1 MTRLS
6 VAMAMLSSLAA
17 CSACSTGASPAARPS
32 AVAEEEGHAA
42 IAAELPPDAPRQSP
56 AQTTG
61 PYYEPDDGGYASAIL
76 RVDAPNMIYAAM
88 DGAVCEKELA
98 KRNIAFEKSEAD
110 RAAAPGVVTPLRLRG
125 PLHGV
130 SVRSGLPPADRAKA
144 ALEIFDCRLLLALD
158 DFAAMVAKHD
168 VVEMLHLS
176 AYRSRKNGGCT
187 PRYDGK
193 QHCAA
198 LAVDIAH
205 FKKKD
210 GTTLVVDRDFKG
222 RVGTKTC
229 TDAVRRA
236 PRDPVSA
243 ELWGFACDAAEH
255 AIFNVILTPN
265 FNKQHKN
272 HFHVEITPDAAWMLI
287 K

>member
-1 MTRLS
+1 MTKRS
-6 VAMAMLSSLAA
+6 VVLLLFLAA
-17 CSACSTGASPAARPS
+17 CSTASSPPARPS
-32 AVAEEEGHAA
+32 TIAEEEGHAA
-42 IAAELPPDAPRQSP
+42 IAAELPPNAAPP
-56 AQTTG
+56 APPHASTG
-61 PYYEPDDGGYASAIL
+61 PYYEPDEGGYASAIL
-76 RVDAPNMIYAAM
+76 RVDAPNMIHAAM

-98 KRNIAFEKSEAD
+98 KRNIAFEKNDAD
-110 RAAAPGVVTPLRLRG
+110 RAAAPGVITPLRLRG

-130 SVRSGLPPADRAKA
+130 TIRSGLPPAERAKA
-144 ALEIFDCRLLLALD
+144 PLEIFDCRLVLALD

-198 LAVDIAH
+198 LAVDIAQ

-210 GTTLVVDRDFKG
+210 GSTLVVDRDFKG
-222 RVGTKTC
+222 KVGTKTC
-229 TDAVRRA
+229 TDAVRKT
-236 PRDPVSA
+236 PRDAASA
-243 ELWGFACDAAEH
+243 ELWGFACDAAEQ

>member
-6 VAMAMLSSLAA
+6 LAMLVLAA
-17 CSACSTGASPAARPS
+17 CSTTASPAARS
-32 AVAEEEGHAA
+32 GTVSEEEGHAA
-42 IAAELPPDAPRQSP
+42 FAAEMPSSVPAAAPRS
-56 AQTTG
+56 ASG
-61 PYYEPDDGGYASAIL
+61 PFYEPDDGGYASAIL
-76 RVDAPNMIYAAM
+76 RVDSPNMVYAAM

-98 KRNIAFEKSEAD
+98 KRNIAFEKNEGD
-110 RAAAPGVVTPLRLRG
+110 RTAAPGVVTPIRLRG

-130 SVRSGLPPADRAKA
+130 TIRSGLPPAERAKA
-144 ALEIFDCRLLLALD
+144 ALEIFDCRLVLALD
-158 DFAAMVAKHD
+158 DFSAMVAKHD

-198 LAVDIAH
+198 LAVDIAQ

-210 GTTLVVDRDFKG
+210 GSALVVDRDFKG
-222 RVGTKTC
+222 KVGTKTC
-229 TDAVRRA
+229 TDAVRKA
-236 PRDPVSA
+236 PRDAASA
-243 ELWGFACDAAEH
+243 ELWGFACDAAER

>member
-6 VAMAMLSSLAA
+6 VAMIALA
-17 CSACSTGASPAARPS
+17 ACSTGASPAARPNT
-32 AVAEEEGHAA
+32 VAEEEGLAA
-42 IAAELPPDAPRQSP
+42 IAAELPPDAPGPTAHGR
-56 AQTTG
+56 G
-61 PYYEPDDGGYASAIL
+61 PYYEPDPGGYASAVL
-76 RVDAPNMIYAAM
+76 RADAPNMVYAAM
-88 DGAVCEKELA
+88 DGAVCEKDLA
-98 KRNIAFEKSEAD
+98 KRGVAFEKYDAD

-125 PLHGV
+125 PMHGIT
-130 SVRSGLPPADRAKA
+130 VRSGLPAAERAKA
-144 ALEIFDCRLLLALD
+144 PLEIFDCRLLLALD
-158 DFAAMVAKHD
+158 DFAAMIAKHD

-198 LAVDIAH
+198 LAVDIAQ

-210 GTTLVVDRDFKG
+210 GSTLVVDRDFKG
-222 RVGTKTC
+222 KVGTKTC
-229 TDAVRRA
+229 THAVRQA
-236 PRDPVSA
+236 VRDVLTA
-243 ELWGFACDAAEH
+243 ELWGFVCDAAEQ
-255 AIFNVILTPN
+255 AMFNVILTPN

-272 HFHVEITPDAAWMLI
+272 HFHLEITPDAAWMLI

>member
-1 MTRLS
+1 MARPAVLS
-6 VAMAMLSSLAA
+6 ILLAA
-17 CSACSTGASPAARPS
+17 CSTSAGPAARPS
-32 AVAEEEGHAA
+32 TIAEEEGSAA
-42 IAAELPPDAPRQSP
+42 FAAEMPADPPPLAVKK
-56 AQTTG
+56 ATG
-61 PYYEPDDGGYASAIL
+61 PFYEPDPGGYASAIL

-88 DGAVCEKELA
+88 DGAVCERELT
-98 KRNIAFEKSEAD
+98 KRGIAFEKNEAD
-110 RAAAPGVVTPLRLRG
+110 RAAAPGVVTPLRLKG

-130 SVRSGLPPADRAKA
+130 TIRSGLPAAERAKA
-144 ALEIFDCRLLLALD
+144 ALEIFDCRLVLALD
-158 DFAAMVAKHD
+158 DFAAMVATHD

-198 LAVDIAH
+198 LAVDIAQ

-210 GTTLVVDRDFKG
+210 GSTLVVDRDFKG
-222 RVGTKTC
+222 KVGMKTC
-229 TDAVRRA
+229 TAAVRKA
-236 PRDPVSA
+236 ARDAASA
-243 ELWGFACDAAEH
+243 ELWGFVCDAAER
-255 AIFNVILTPN
+255 AIFNVVLTPN

-272 HFHVEITPDAAWMLI
+272 HFHVEITPDAAWMLV